1 MKKINKIYYM
11 LLFMPV
17 LLAFMPASEPVEVP
31 KWNVDKVHSTVS
43 FKINHFFTPVT
54 GRFSEFDIDFVFDP
68 NDLAG
73 SKVKVVIKVNSVN
86 TGNEKRDND
95 LRSDN
100 FFGAKAY
107 PEMTYESEKIER
119 TDENEYLMHG
129 KLTIKETTKD
139 VAIPFTVLGTMDHPR
154 RKGVE
159 IMSVKSELKI
169 NRNEYGVGTGDWI
182 RTNVVGDE
190 ITIQIFIEAN
200 RKK

>member
-31 KWNVDKVHSTVS
+31 VWNVDKVHSSVS
-43 FKINHFFTPVT
+43 FTINHFFTPVA
-54 GRFSEFDIDFVFDP
+54 GRFGEFDIDFVFDP

-100 FFGAKAY
+100 FFGSKTY

-119 TDENEYLMHG
+119 TDENEYMMHG

>member
-31 KWNVDKVHSTVS
+31 KWNVDKVHSSVS
-43 FKINHFFTPVT
+43 FTINHFFTPVA

-73 SKVKVVIKVNSVN
+73 SKVNVVIKVNSVN
-86 TGNEKRDND
+86 TGNKKRDED

-100 FFGAKAY
+100 FFGSKTY

-119 TDENEYLMHG
+119 TGENEYLMHG
-129 KLTIKETTKD
+129 KLTIKETSKD

-190 ITIQIFIEAN
+190 IAIQIFIEAN

>member
-100 FFGAKAY
+100 FFGSKTY
-107 PEMTYESEKIER
+107 PEMIYESEKIER
-119 TDENEYLMHG
+119 TDENEYMMHG

>member
-31 KWNVDKVHSTVS
+31 KWNVDKAHSTVS

-100 FFGAKAY
+100 FFGSKTY

-119 TDENEYLMHG
+119 TDENEYMMHG

>member
-31 KWNVDKVHSTVS
+31 KWDVDKVHSTVS

-107 PEMTYESEKIER
+107 PEMIYESEKIER

>member
-1 MKKINKIYYM
+1 MKKINKIHYM
-11 LLFMPV
+11 LLFLPF

-43 FKINHFFTPVT
+43 FTVNHFFTPVA
-54 GRFSEFDIDFVFDP
+54 GRFSEYDIDFVFDP

-73 SKVKVVIKVNSVN
+73 SKITVVIKVNSIN
-86 TGNEKRDND
+86 TGNERRDND

-100 FFGAKAY
+100 FFGAEAY
-107 PEMTYESEKIER
+107 PDMKFESEKIER
-119 TDENEYLMHG
+119 TDENEYLMQG

-139 VAIPFTVLGTMDHPR
+139 VGIPFTVLGTMDHPR
-154 RKGVE
+154 REGVE
-159 IMSVKSELKI
+159 IISLKSELKI
-169 NRNEYGVGTGDWI
+169 NRTDYEVGTGDWI

-190 ITIQIFIEAN
+190 ISIQFFIEAN

>member
-100 FFGAKAY
+100 FFGSKTY
-107 PEMTYESEKIER
+107 PEMIYESEKIER

>member
-31 KWNVDKVHSTVS
+31 KWNVDKAHSTVS

-100 FFGAKAY
+100 FFGSKTY
-107 PEMTYESEKIER
+107 PEMIYESEKIER
-119 TDENEYLMHG
+119 TDENEYMMHG

>member
-31 KWNVDKVHSTVS
+31 KWNVDKVHSSVS
-43 FKINHFFTPVT
+43 FTINHFFTPVA

-73 SKVKVVIKVNSVN
+73 SKVNVVIKVNSVN
-86 TGNEKRDND
+86 TGNKKRDED

-100 FFGAKAY
+100 FFGSKTY

-119 TDENEYLMHG
+119 TGENEYLMHG
-129 KLTIKETTKD
+129 KLTIKETSKD

-154 RKGVE
+154 RKGEE

-190 ITIQIFIEAN
+190 IAIQIFIEAN